1 MIIFES
7 NLVFIIREIMSNLDD
22 YDIQI
27 LKQLE
32 IDGRMAY
39 SVIATNLNISNTMVH
54 QRVNKMTEQGILK
67 GIKPVLDE
75 KKIGYDW
82 AAFTGITLETD
93 HDSERI
99 IEALKNIPE
108 VTECYYI
115 TGTYTLYLRIV
126 AKNHEHIRQILYSK
140 IDNIKGVAKT
150 DSIIELGCAFKRN
163 IGL

>member
-1 MIIFES
+1 ME
-7 NLVFIIREIMSNLDD
+7 NLDD
-22 YDIQI
+22 FDVQI
-27 LKQLE
+27 LRQLE
-32 IDGRMAY
+32 IDGRKAF
-39 SVIATNLNISNTMVH
+39 SAIATELGISNTMVH
-54 QRVNKMTEQGILK
+54 QRVNRLTEQGILR

-82 AAFTGITLETD
+82 GAFTGITLEKD

-115 TGTYTLYLRIV
+115 TGSYTLYLRII
-126 AKNHEHIRQILYSK
+126 AKNHEDMRRILYDK
-140 IDNIKGVAKT
+140 IDNIAGIAKT

-163 IGL
+163 IVL